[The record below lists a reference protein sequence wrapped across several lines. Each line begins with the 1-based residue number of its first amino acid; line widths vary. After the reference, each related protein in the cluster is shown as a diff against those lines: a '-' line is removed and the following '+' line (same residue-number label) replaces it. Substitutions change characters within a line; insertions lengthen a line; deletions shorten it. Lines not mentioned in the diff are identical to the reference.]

1 MNNINMGVPYPAKTN
16 GPIVIYE
23 PTDKDSGAKTGSVCV
38 VIPITAAIDEDN
50 NWSGKFQQTIFNK
63 DGSPNTIGLDS
74 IKRAFKLESLEH
86 VLDLPNTDTSEI
98 ELDAV
103 FDSEQY
109 NGRDVT
115 KVKYLNARGEGGMKM
130 PENTDLDKLK
140 ARFGSKL
147 RALSGTSSP
156 SKGSTK
162 KPEPAKKT
170 PPPTTA
176 KKSAPPVAKKKV
188 ASEPCTMEE
197 AWEAFQKTMP
207 DEQDMDVLTPK
218 WMEKIAEVHPDKEAS
233 DLDDNDWGAVKAAI
247 ES

>member
-1 MNNINMGVPYPAKTN
+1 MGVPYPAKTN

-103 FDSEQY
+103 MGTMMRYRLSS
-109 NGRDVT
+109 
-115 KVKYLNARGEGGMKM
+115 GETSAASAT
-130 PENTDLDKLK
+130 PST
-140 ARFGSKL
+140 APSTAAS
-147 RALSGTSSP
+147 ALP
-156 SKGSTK
+156 
-162 KPEPAKKT
+162 
-170 PPPTTA
+170 
-176 KKSAPPVAKKKV
+176 
-188 ASEPCTMEE
+188 
-197 AWEAFQKTMP
+197 Q
-207 DEQDMDVLTPK
+207 
-218 WMEKIAEVHPDKEAS
+218 
-233 DLDDNDWGAVKAAI
+233 
-247 ES
+247 